1 MKRVLYVAHLQSHIR
16 QFHLW
21 YLKHLKENGFYVAV
35 ATRVDNKEELGFLDA
50 VYDIPFERSPL
61 KLSNFKTYRRLRKVM
76 QQGHFDIVHCHTP
89 VAGILTRLGSHGL
102 NHKVYYTAHGFHFF
116 KGAPLINWLIYF
128 PAEYICSL
136 MTDVLFTMN
145 QEDYVRAKK
154 WFHHPNVQFIH
165 GVGID
170 VDQYKPVNNSYNE
183 VNHPLRLISVG
194 ELNTNK
200 NHMLILEALKILDNP
215 RVKYQI
221 AGEGPL
227 RETLQKFIETNHL
240 GKCVKLLGFR
250 QDVSELLHHSDIFV
264 FPSKR
269 EGLSLALME
278 AMATGLTTIV
288 SDIRGNRD
296 LVDQNK
302 GGFVC
307 DLTVESFVQ
316 AIQYV
321 LDHPQSLSS
330 FGQYNQN
337 KVRQYAKSVVQDELD
352 AFYLKDEG
360 L

>member
-21 YLKHLKENGFYVAV
+21 YLKHLKETGYYVAV
-35 ATRVDNKEELGFLDA
+35 ATRVDNQEELAFLDE

-61 KLSNFKTYRRLRKVM
+61 RLSNIKTYRLLRKAM
-76 QQGHFDIVHCHTP
+76 KEGRFDIVHCHTP

-128 PAEYICSL
+128 PAEYVCSF

-145 QEDYVRAKK
+145 NEDYQRACK
-154 WFHHPNVQFIH
+154 WFHHPNIQFIH
-165 GVGID
+165 GVGVDID
-170 VDQYKPVNNSYNE
+170 RYKPINDVNTHQSSK
-183 VNHPLRLISVG
+183 LRLISVG
-194 ELNTNK
+194 ELNSNK
-200 NHMLILEALKILDNP
+200 NHMLVLEALRLLDDP
-215 RVKYQI
+215 RVEYQI

-227 RETLQKFIETNHL
+227 HDSLQQFIDTNHL
-240 GKCVKLLGFR
+240 QSQVKLLGFR
-250 QDVSELLHHSDIFV
+250 KDVIDQLHDSDIFV

-278 AMATGLTTIV
+278 SMASGLPAIV

-296 LVDQNK
+296 LIDDRQ

-307 DLTVESFVQ
+307 ALNPSSIAD
-316 AIQYV
+316 AIRYF
-321 LDHPQSLSS
+321 LDTLSALSS
-330 FGQYNQN
+330 FGAYNQQ
-337 KVRQYAKSVVQDELD
+337 KVKQYTKPVVQQELD
-352 AFYLKDEG
+352 EFYL
-360 L
+360 

>member
-1 MKRVLYVAHLQSHIR
+1 MKRILYVAHLQSHIR

-21 YLKHLKENGFYVAV
+21 YLRHLKEAGYYVAV
-35 ATRVDNKEELGFLDA
+35 ATRVDNRDELAFLDD

-61 KLSNFKTYRRLRKVM
+61 RLSNLKTYKLLRRAMKAGR
-76 QQGHFDIVHCHTP
+76 FDIVHCHTP

-128 PAEYICSL
+128 PAEYICSY

-145 QEDYVRAKK
+145 SEDYQRAKK
-154 WFHHPNVQFIH
+154 WFHHPQIQFIH

-170 VDQYKPVNNSYNE
+170 VDKYKPVSMS
-183 VNHPLRLISVG
+183 NHGCSSLRLISVG

-200 NHMLILEALKILDNP
+200 NHMLVLEALRLLDDP
-215 RVKYQI
+215 RVEYQI

-227 RETLQKFIETNHL
+227 HDSIQQFIKTNHL
-240 GKCVKLLGFR
+240 EKRVKLLGFR
-250 QDVSELLHHSDIFV
+250 KDVIDLLHQSDIFI

-278 AMATGLTTIV
+278 AMASGLPAIV

-296 LVDQNK
+296 LIDDQQ
-302 GGFVC
+302 GGFIC
-307 DLTVESFVQ
+307 SINPGSIAN
-316 AIQYV
+316 AIRFFF
-321 LDHPQSLSS
+321 DNPSAISS
-330 FGQYNQN
+330 FGMYNRQ
-337 KVRQYAKSVVQDELD
+337 KVTQYAKTVVQQELD
-352 AFYLKDEG
+352 AFYF
-360 L
+360 